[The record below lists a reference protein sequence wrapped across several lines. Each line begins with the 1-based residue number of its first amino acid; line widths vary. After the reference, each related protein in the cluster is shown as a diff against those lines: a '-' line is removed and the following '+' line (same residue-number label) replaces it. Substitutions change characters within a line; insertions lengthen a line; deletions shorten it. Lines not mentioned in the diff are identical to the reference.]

1 MAKHIQAIRGMHD
14 ILPARMPY
22 WQQLE
27 QTIKNILMNYG
38 YAEIRLPVVEKTD
51 LFLRSIGKVTDIVEK
66 EMYSFEDRN
75 GDNLSLRPEGTAGCV
90 RAAIENGLL
99 HNQTQKLWYF
109 GPMFRHERPQKGRY
123 RQFYQFGVEA
133 FGFEGP
139 ELDAE
144 LLFLTHRLWTNL
156 GLLPHLKLQINS
168 LGTPECRASYRA
180 LLVAYLAKHEADL
193 DEDSQ
198 RRLTTNPL
206 RVLDSKNTQTQ
217 EIVKHAPRL
226 LEHLDEESQRHFAT
240 LKNLLD
246 KTGIE
251 YEVNPSLVR
260 GLDYYTRTVFEW
272 VTDKLGAQGTVCAGG
287 RFDGLVTQL
296 GGRATPAAGFAMG
309 AERLIS
315 LLEET
320 QASPPTTT
328 PDCYLAMVGAG
339 TQEAGMVL
347 IEQIRNQIPKLSVL
361 QNLNGGSFKAQMKRA
376 DKSGA
381 HWALLLGES
390 ELENKQ
396 ITIKALR
403 ETAEQRTISQDELT
417 DFLKSQLE

>member
-156 GLLPHLKLQINS
+156 GLLPHVKLQINS
-168 LGTPECRASYRA
+168 LGTPECRASYRE
-180 LLVAYLAKHEADL
+180 LLVAYLAKHKADL

-217 EIVKHAPRL
+217 EIVKHAPKL
-226 LEHLDEESQRHFAT
+226 LEHLDEESQQHFAT

-287 RFDGLVTQL
+287 RFDGLVAQL

-320 QASPPTTT
+320 QASPPATT
-328 PDCYLAMVGAG
+328 PDCYLAMAGAG

-381 HWALLLGES
+381 RWALLLGES
-390 ELENKQ
+390 ELKSKQ

-403 ETAEQRTISQDELT
+403 EKAKQRTISQDELT

>member
-1 MAKHIQAIRGMHD
+1 VAKHIQAIRGMHD